1 MLHTMYTNEAA
12 SQVQG
17 PSIGPKARQKWYIL
31 GHRVCVNG
39 FVTLLGISERK
50 LYKDIR
56 LGIDGRCALDED
68 GSIRQS
74 CRLTPQMDIC
84 HHFFRKLYTSAAE
97 VLPTGQPRTNSGD
110 DSSEDEQD
118 NLDGWTPDRLQV
130 ELVGDSLGEI
140 DPANLPVRQL
150 PLFSMADLYWQFQ
163 AWFES
168 EVLQGA
174 DAREDDYP
182 EEVSDAEEPRDD
194 VPNAHGRLR
203 IPSRWTFSRTWYG
216 SWSKVLRLKFPS
228 DHSCCQTCFE
238 LREAT
243 YRTWAPLAEKLQYAR
258 RWRDHLRDQYTDR
271 VLYWNLRFLSRRF
284 DSTVLV
290 IIIDSMDRKKAPWPK
305 WDFNRKPIEIA
316 HLKPR
321 PRMTVI
327 GGIAHGWCTGIFIAQ
342 ETMSHGSNAYVE
354 VMCQLLEK
362 VAEMCRSQG
371 RRFPVHLVLQADNTV
386 AQAKNQYASAFCSQL
401 VGMGKFSTV
410 TLNLLMVG
418 HTHED
423 IDQFFSLI
431 CQYVIR
437 RHHWE
442 TADKFR
448 RLLLQALADRITA
461 KGEVFLVRG
470 LPVIRDFLTWLEP
483 QRVEMYGCW
492 GNRDGFEAPH
502 SFAFKKRSDLS
513 LEERSEVLGRR
524 GVPENPS
531 DVFCCIKTYMRDKRL
546 QQPPVLVLPQARCDR
561 VLFPGP
567 QSTEPI
573 NMSDA
578 RANQLETMA
587 IVIERDLYGYP
598 AAARELRELAR
609 RRGAPPLPAPGWLEE
624 PPVPQPPVVDVGNEY
639 FGHLPDMSWHMH
651 ARFNRI

>member
-1 MLHTMYTNEAA
+1 MCSWRCCPLEDDAEACGRSSPSPHRPLKRRWCTLDIDDGCPHAQLPPTSARAFAHPLRGRKPWSILDIDEEHTVPGPGSAQVHEGASSSRQRQCQWRRPDPQDHPVPDTVRHNWRQPQLEDHPVPEAPSAKVKEVTFSASTLAFLSNLPTKKNLNAYDKNGMHPERIRAVLHRCKCKSNCVRQFSFEEIHQLCRVYHSMHESDRRFMLHTMYTNEAA

-74 CRLTPQMDIC
+74 CRLTPHMDIC

-150 PLFSMADLYWQFQ
+150 PLFSMADLYWQFK

-290 IIIDSMDRKKAPWPK
+290 IIIDSMDRKKAP
-305 WDFNRKPIEIA
+305 
-316 HLKPR
+316 
-321 PRMTVI
+321 
-327 GGIAHGWCTGIFIAQ
+327 
-342 ETMSHGSNAYVE
+342 
-354 VMCQLLEK
+354 
-362 VAEMCRSQG
+362 
-371 RRFPVHLVLQADNTV
+371 
-386 AQAKNQYASAFCSQL
+386 
-401 VGMGKFSTV
+401 
-410 TLNLLMVG
+410 
-418 HTHED
+418 
-423 IDQFFSLI
+423 
-431 CQYVIR
+431 
-437 RHHWE
+437 
-442 TADKFR
+442 
-448 RLLLQALADRITA
+448 
-461 KGEVFLVRG
+461 
-470 LPVIRDFLTWLEP
+470 
-483 QRVEMYGCW
+483 
-492 GNRDGFEAPH
+492 
-502 SFAFKKRSDLS
+502 
-513 LEERSEVLGRR
+513 
-524 GVPENPS
+524 
-531 DVFCCIKTYMRDKRL
+531 
-546 QQPPVLVLPQARCDR
+546 
-561 VLFPGP
+561 
-567 QSTEPI
+567 
-573 NMSDA
+573 
-578 RANQLETMA
+578 
-587 IVIERDLYGYP
+587 
-598 AAARELRELAR
+598 
-609 RRGAPPLPAPGWLEE
+609 
-624 PPVPQPPVVDVGNEY
+624 
-639 FGHLPDMSWHMH
+639 
-651 ARFNRI
+651 